1 MVVIAVAG
9 YGLDQWTKAKAV
21 AHLDPDDPPSWFGGF
36 FTLRLLRNPG
46 AAFSMGSTA
55 TVLISLFAIAM
66 LINIVLMLFGI
77 HLGLASF
84 GPIGILCSAVGVV
97 LATMNLVM
105 DFDYAEQGV
114 RNQAPV
120 SESWRAAFG
129 IAVTMVWLY
138 TEILRILSYFRS
150 E

>member
-1 MVVIAVAG
+1 
-9 YGLDQWTKAKAV
+9 
-21 AHLDPDDPPSWFGGF
+21 
-36 FTLRLLRNPG
+36 
-46 AAFSMGSTA
+46 
-55 TVLISLFAIAM
+55 
-66 LINIVLMLFGI
+66 
-77 HLGLASF
+77 
-84 GPIGILCSAVGVV
+84 
-97 LATMNLVM
+97 MNLVM